1 MSATSS
7 PAGRTAAGQKM
18 AGGVGAGT
26 GSSSLGNRSKG
37 LVVAHT
43 SLVATLR

>member
-7 PAGRTAAGQKM
+7 PAGRTTAVQKT
-18 AGGVGAGT
+18 AGGVGVGT
-26 GSSSLGNRSKG
+26 GGSNLGNRSKG

-43 SLVATLR
+43 SLVATFR